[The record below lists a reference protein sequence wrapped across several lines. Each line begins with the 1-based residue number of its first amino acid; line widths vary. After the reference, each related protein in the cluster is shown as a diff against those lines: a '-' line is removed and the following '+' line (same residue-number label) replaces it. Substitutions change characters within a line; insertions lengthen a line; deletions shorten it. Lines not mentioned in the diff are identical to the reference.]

1 MCIFAAVYI
10 IYSLNIYQI
19 MAKGNLLLGYG
30 RGKVGSLVF
39 SRRKGEQITRARNT
53 APANPRT
60 NAQLSQRMKMY
71 APVKLYRQSMERFF
85 KYAFSLKSTETIFN
99 GFMRENISIAPWT
112 SRQLAVEQ
120 APVPFP
126 ARMSSGGVGGFRQAP
141 SYSDDEYTLN
151 IGEYSVGK
159 SAIAIGSTNYAG
171 VSACIKGSDQNIVT
185 IGDASRLLLDSGLGL
200 QEGDLLTFVCVGTT
214 ALSVESGDVLYD
226 GQGSFVF
233 NYKRLKIDT
242 ASDVQLSTT
251 GVGIQVNVDKALIGI
266 EIPFNFEEIDFG
278 GCVIVTRNVGSS
290 IDASNTQL
298 VLNPSALEKYNL
310 MRTDAYRAKA
320 AASYKAA
327 PDAYLN
333 PATASNE

>member
-1 MCIFAAVYI
+1 
-10 IYSLNIYQI
+10 

-39 SRRKGEQITRARNT
+39 SRRKGEQIVRARNT

-85 KYAFSLKSTETIFN
+85 KYAFSLKSAETIFN

-141 SYSDDEYTLN
+141 SYFDDIEPLKV
-151 IGEYSVGK
+151 GEYSVGRAAGTPELQ
-159 SAIAIGSTNYAG
+159 SYAG
-171 VSACIKGSDQNIVT
+171 VSVCISSANVTAST
-185 IGDASRLLLDSGLGL
+185 IGELSAILLAGGFGL
-200 QEGDLLTFVCVGTT
+200 QEGDLITLVCVGTD
-214 ALSVESGDVLYD
+214 ALSVENGDVLYN
-226 GQGSFVF
+226 GQGGFVF
-233 NYKRLKIDT
+233 NYKRVRIDSAST
-242 ASDVQLSTT
+242 ASISST
-251 GVGIQVNVDKALIGI
+251 GIRLTSTEGGTYLDID
-266 EIPFNFEEIDFG
+266 IPFYFEDVDYG

-290 IDASNTQL
+290 VDASNSQL
-298 VLNPSALEKYNL
+298 VLNSTALEKYNL
-310 MRTDAYRAKA
+310 MCTDAYRAKA
-320 AASYKAA
+320 AASYKAS

-333 PATASNE
+333 PATADNV

>member
-1 MCIFAAVYI
+1 
-10 IYSLNIYQI
+10 

-120 APVPFP
+120 APIPFP
-126 ARMSSGGVGGFRQAP
+126 ARMSSGGVGGFRQVP
-141 SYSDDEYTLN
+141 YYGNSHTSLK
-151 IGEYSVGK
+151 IGEYSVGL
-159 SAIAIGSTNYAG
+159 GFDSTAEESYAG
-171 VSACIKGSDQNIVT
+171 VTLRISDSEESATT
-185 IGDASRLLLDSGLGL
+185 IGQLSTILLDGNFGLR
-200 QEGDLLTFVCVGTT
+200 EGDLITFVCVGTD
-214 ALSVESGDVLYD
+214 ALSVENGDVLYD
-226 GQGSFVF
+226 GQGGFIF
-233 NYKRLKIDT
+233 NYKRMLIDT
-242 ASDVQLSTT
+242 SSSAPIADT
-251 GVGIQVNVDKALIGI
+251 GIDFVAAGDGTFIGI
-266 EIPFNFEEIDFG
+266 EIPFNYEQADYA

-290 IDASNTQL
+290 VDASNSQL
-298 VLNPSALEKYNL
+298 VLNDSALEKYNL

-327 PDAYLN
+327 PDAFLN

>member
-1 MCIFAAVYI
+1 
-10 IYSLNIYQI
+10 

-39 SRRKGEQITRARNT
+39 SRRKGEQIVRARNT

-85 KYAFSLKSTETIFN
+85 KYAFWLKSTETIFN

-112 SRQLAVEQ
+112 SRQLAVDQ

-126 ARMSSGGVGGFRQAP
+126 ARMSSGSVGGFRQTTA
-141 SYSDDEYTLN
+141 YNDDTTLLKV
-151 IGEYSVGK
+151 GEYSVG
-159 SAIAIGSTNYAG
+159 IAAGSPEGEGYAG
-171 VSACIKGSDQNIVT
+171 VSVCIGAPNLQAAT
-185 IGDASRLLLDSGLGL
+185 IGEVSAILLAGGFGL
-200 QEGDLLTFVCVGTT
+200 QEGDLITLVCVGTD
-214 ALSVESGDVLYD
+214 ALSVENGDVLYH
-226 GQGSFVF
+226 GQGGFVF
-233 NYKRLKIDT
+233 NYKRLRIDSAST
-242 ASDVQLSTT
+242 ASLASSGIRFSST
-251 GVGIQVNVDKALIGI
+251 GAGSYLDID
-266 EIPFNFEEIDFG
+266 IPFGFEDVDFG
-278 GCVIVTRNVGSS
+278 GCVIVTRNVGSAV
-290 IDASNTQL
+290 DASNSQL

-320 AASYKAA
+320 AASYKAS

-333 PATASNE
+333 PATADNV